1 MRTSVRIVERA
12 WLEQKLGEGRS
23 IESLGRELGKHP
35 STVAYWVNKHGLVS
49 AHAARHV
56 RKGPIER
63 EVLSAF
69 VDGGLTLRE
78 IGTELGLGSASVRH
92 WMRKYGLR
100 TRRARQ
106 IDAAVACQELIV
118 RRCARHGYTT
128 WVVSGSGQRYRC
140 KRCRAEHVTARRR
153 RVKQILIEEAGG
165 CCVLCGYDRYP
176 GALQFH
182 HVDPG
187 QKAFALAE
195 KGMARAL
202 DKARAEARKCVL
214 ICGNC
219 HAEVEGGV
227 ATIRP

>member
-1 MRTSVRIVERA
+1 M
-12 WLEQKLGEGRS
+12 
-23 IESLGRELGKHP
+23 
-35 STVAYWVNKHGLVS
+35 
-49 AHAARHV
+49 
-56 RKGPIER
+56 
-63 EVLSAF
+63 
-69 VDGGLTLRE
+69 
-78 IGTELGLGSASVRH
+78 
-92 WMRKYGLR
+92 
-100 TRRARQ
+100 
-106 IDAAVACQELIV
+106 
-118 RRCARHGYTT
+118 
-128 WVVSGSGQRYRC
+128 
-140 KRCRAEHVTARRR
+140 TARRR

-187 QKAFALAE
+187 QKAFALAD

-227 ATIRP
+227 STIRP